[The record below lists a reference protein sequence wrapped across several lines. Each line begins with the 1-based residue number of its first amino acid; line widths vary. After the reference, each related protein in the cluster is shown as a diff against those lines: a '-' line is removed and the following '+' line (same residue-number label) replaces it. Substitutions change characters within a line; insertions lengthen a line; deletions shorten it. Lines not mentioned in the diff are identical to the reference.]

1 MVICAAAFVT
11 ATSGQFTVIW
21 TGPEVLLPWFEPS
34 FPALTTAVFWM
45 LGQSP
50 GVVVRVTVRLKLA
63 PAAIDVAVQWRF
75 CPLKG
80 EQVRPLTTPDV
91 VGPVRLQPVPG
102 SVSVRSM
109 PRAVLGPLLRT
120 VMS

>member
-1 MVICAAAFVT
+1 MVIWAAALVIV
-11 ATSGQFTVIW
+11 TSGQLTVIW
-21 TGPEVLLPWFEPS
+21 IGPEVLLAWGVPS
-34 FPALTTAVFWM
+34 VVELTTAVFWM

-63 PAAIDVAVQWRF
+63 NAAIEVAVQCRF

-80 EQVRPLTTPDV
+80 KQVRPLTTPDV

-109 PRAVLGPLLRT
+109 PRAVFGPLLRT

>member
-50 GVVVRVTVRLKLA
+50 GVVVRVTVRLKLDN
-63 PAAIDVAVQWRF
+63 AAIESAVQWRF

-80 EQVRPLTTPDV
+80 KQVRLATVPDE
-91 VGPVRLQPVPG
+91 VGPVMLQPVPG
-102 SVSVRSM
+102 SVSSRTTL
-109 PRAVLGPLLRT
+109 RAVLGPLLT
-120 VMS
+120 TETS